1 MCGIPT
7 AEDAGVYKCT
17 PTVLQIPS
25 SEIDKYIGYTVVKE
39 ADACAG
45 DDPRFSIPL
54 GNGNMLCFS
63 VDGKGGDIFNLIS
76 DTHLSVNVKYIDG
89 TDGYSVWMGELAFV
103 LDNGCKVRV
112 NADPESVQVDNTVV
126 DKKFYDEDV
135 QVDVYAGDYV
145 AVKFRKL
152 QVEFRAE
159 FIDRHLS
166 FYVVNDKGLSPRV
179 HGLIGQFLNSKHE
192 IVESEDGHIFGLLKR
207 QGRTR
212 ALVLKQKRWPYL
224 RGHKEASCWGIQG
237 KNPKGAIDWSHSSY
251 KMMSLCQTKRRILTR
266 PLFGA
271 VDKTF

>member
-1 MCGIPT
+1 MICVSCI
-7 AEDAGVYKCT
+7 V
-17 PTVLQIPS
+17 
-25 SEIDKYIGYTVVKE
+25 

-89 TDGYSVWMGELAFV
+89 TDDYSVWMGELAFV

-112 NADPESVQVDNTVV
+112 NADPESVRVDHMAV

-145 AVKFRKL
+145 AVKFKKL

-159 FIDRHLS
+159 FIDGHLS
-166 FYVVNDKGLSPRV
+166 FYVVNDKGFSPRV

-192 IVESEDGHIFGLLKR
+192 IVEAEDGHIFGLLKL

-212 ALVLKQKRWPYL
+212 ALLLQQKRWPYMH
-224 RGHKEASCWGIQG
+224 GHKEATCWGIQG

-251 KMMSLCQTKRRILTR
+251 KLMSLCQTKRRILTR
-266 PLFGA
+266 PVFNA
-271 VDKTF
+271 VDNTL